1 MINEDDINSSNEL
14 PIPKRSISTTI
25 ELPLFLSIV
34 AVTLA
39 GPAISNIIL
48 YRTCVHYLNY
58 SVAEC
63 EPFLSPVKTN
73 ATAQLEEEVQKYST
87 YVTTVKMVLEY
98 VFPAFLSLF
107 LGVWSD
113 TYGRKLLIVWPLFG
127 LTMTSI
133 LLVIFGMMDS
143 LGPWWLILTAV
154 PFSLS
159 GGFVVLFTGAY
170 CYVSDTSSSSSTLL
184 RMTMIDATTSLG
196 TVLGVTCSTHLILK
210 IGNTYLLL
218 LSATISTIAYAFTN
232 IWIRE
237 SLNGALQGG
246 VSKILD
252 VLLIKE
258 MVQECLKERPNRQRA
273 QIFLL
278 CLVRVLTVLA
288 VFGTVGLEYLYT
300 RQKLHWSL
308 QEYTKY
314 SAVSTAMLFL
324 GGFFGVVVVQKV
336 LRLGDIVFAI
346 FILISATADNLIKLF
361 AIKSWHMYLSSGVS
375 IFKGLSGPLVR
386 SFLTKTIP
394 VEDVAKVLFL
404 VSTAESICPMI
415 YPVIFNSLYAS
426 TLATFPG
433 AIYVLSSSMIVIS
446 IVTLGFV
453 QYFSWNRS
461 SANYSPLSYDGI

>member
-1 MINEDDINSSNEL
+1 MSYEYDINSVNGL

-25 ELPLFLSIV
+25 ELPLFLCIV
-34 AVTLA
+34 AVTLS

-63 EPFLSPVKTN
+63 EPFLSPIKTN
-73 ATAQLEEEVQKYST
+73 ATSQLEEVVQKYST

-127 LTMTSI
+127 LTMTNI
-133 LLVIFGMMDS
+133 LLTIFGMMDS

-196 TVLGVTCSTHLILK
+196 TVLGATCSTHLILK

-232 IWIRE
+232 VWIKE

-246 VSKILD
+246 VSKIID
-252 VLLIKE
+252 FLLIKE

-278 CLVRVLTVLA
+278 CLVRVLMVLA

-308 QEYTKY
+308 REYTKY
-314 SAVSTAMLFL
+314 SAVSTAMLFI
-324 GGFFGVVVVQKV
+324 GGFFGVIVVQKV
-336 LRLGDIVFAI
+336 LRLGDIIFA
-346 FILISATADNLIKLF
+346 ILISITAIADNLIKLF
-361 AIKSWHMYLSSGVS
+361 ATKSWHMYLSSGVS
-375 IFKGLSGPLVR
+375 IFRSLSGPLVR

-394 VEDVAKVLFL
+394 VEDIAKVLFL

-415 YPVIFNSLYAS
+415 YPIIFNSLYAY

-433 AIYVLSSSMIVIS
+433 AIYILSSSMMVICIVL
-446 IVTLGFV
+446 LGFV
-453 QYFSWNRS
+453 QYFLWNRS
-461 SANYSPLSYDGI
+461 PGNDSLLNSVDT